1 MRLCTVSSTPATD
14 SGVGL
19 ILPCAYSDISGG
31 YALTG
36 EQRLMLALLVDAI
49 NVYQKG
55 AMSQDARARRL
66 YVDAEHWIMATTSGG
81 DVLSFDNVCDAL
93 GINAK
98 LLRRRIVGWKHALN
112 HQRRDRVA
120 SPLSLRI
127 TPRERPTNHRRGRP
141 PVHSDALGT
150 AASLG

>member
-19 ILPCAYSDISGG
+19 FLPCAYSDISGG

-55 AMSQDARARRL
+55 AMSHDARARRL
-66 YVDAEHWIMATTSGG
+66 YVDAEYWIMANGVSPN
-81 DVLSFDNVCDAL
+81 VLSFDNVCDAL
-93 GINAK
+93 GIHPA
-98 LLRRRIVGWKHALN
+98 LLRRRIIGWKHALN
-112 HQRRDRVA
+112 HQRRDRID
-120 SPLSLRI
+120 SRLSLRI
-127 TPRERPTNHRRGRP
+127 TPRDRPTNHRRGRP
-141 PVHSDALGT
+141 PAQSTVMA
-150 AASLG
+150 

>member
-14 SGVGL
+14 NGVGL

-31 YALTG
+31 YDLTG

-55 AMSQDARARRL
+55 AMSHDVRARRL
-66 YVDAEHWIMATTSGG
+66 YVDAEHWVVASASGAG
-81 DVLSFDNVCDAL
+81 VLSFDNVCDAL
-93 GINAK
+93 GINAA
-98 LLRRRIVGWKHALN
+98 LLRRRIISWKHALN
-112 HQRRDRVA
+112 HERRHRIG
-120 SPLSLRI
+120 SRLRLRI

-141 PVHSDALGT
+141 PAQGNVIAST
-150 AASLG
+150 ASSR